1 MLQIRIEYEDFNE
14 YGGFSQYAITVKGKS
29 LQAIQREFIKRIP
42 TAWNANFKEVA

>member
-42 TAWNANFKEVA
+42 TAWNANFNEVA